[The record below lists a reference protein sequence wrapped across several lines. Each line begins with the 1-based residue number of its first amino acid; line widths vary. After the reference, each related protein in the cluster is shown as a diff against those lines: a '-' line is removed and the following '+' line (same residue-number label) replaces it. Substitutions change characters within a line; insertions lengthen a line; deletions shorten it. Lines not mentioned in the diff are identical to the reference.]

1 MLPLDAMNK
10 GGANF
15 NSVVTMHNSL
25 QSLLWDSVVHNVVV
39 SIKATGV
46 ISHKISE
53 CLDESA

>member
-46 ISHKISE
+46 I
-53 CLDESA
+53 